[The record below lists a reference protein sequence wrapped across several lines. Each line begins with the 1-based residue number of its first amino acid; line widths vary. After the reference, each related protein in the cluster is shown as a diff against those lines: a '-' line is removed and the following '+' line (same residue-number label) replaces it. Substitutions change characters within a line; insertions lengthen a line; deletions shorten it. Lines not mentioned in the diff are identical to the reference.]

1 MGDMSGDDPLIT
13 ARAQVLHDLQAR
25 RHADSASVSA
35 LEESVSH
42 RGWWLSQWP
51 DGREFVA
58 GLVAQDV
65 QDALFDSVGRWP
77 LCTACDILDQHSLT
91 IEPELGA
98 DPHWVCPES
107 GIVVSPLGALP

>member
-1 MGDMSGDDPLIT
+1 MSADNPLMT
-13 ARAQVLHDLQAR
+13 ARARVLHDLQAR
-25 RHADSASVSA
+25 RLDDASSVSA

-65 QDALFDSVGRWP
+65 QDALFDNSTGRWP
-77 LCTACDILDQHSLT
+77 LCTACDILDEHSLT

-107 GIVVSPLGALP
+107 GIVVGPLGRLP